1 MSLARPILPGKCYMV
16 TRRCSQRRF
25 LMRPDG
31 DTTNAFLYCLAYAA
45 SRTGVGIVFFIACSN
60 HWHGGIIDHE
70 GRLPE
75 FLECFHKLFAKHQ
88 NARFGRWEN
97 FWASEQT
104 SVVQL
109 IGPEDVL
116 AKAAYAVSNPVKDHL
131 VEKASEWIG
140 ASSWSAHLDGRPLT
154 ASRPLHFFRADGP
167 MPDKISITLAEPPG
181 FEHLG
186 QAGFAD
192 LLREQVR
199 QVERLA
205 AQRRAQTGTAVLGMK
220 AVLKQRVGHRPKSR
234 EPRRKLNPRVACR
247 NTWRRIEAL
256 ARNRHFLLAYRAARD
271 LLVAGAQAI
280 FPAGSYWLPR
290 FVGVRCEPLPDTTA

>member
-1 MSLARPILPGKCYMV
+1 MV

-60 HWHGGIIDHE
+60 HWHGGIIDHQ

-109 IGPEDVL
+109 VGPEDIV
-116 AKAAYAVSNPVKDHL
+116 AKAAYAVSNPVKDNL
-131 VEKASEWIG
+131 VETASQWIG
-140 ASSWSAHLDGRPLT
+140 ASSWAAHLDGRALV
-154 ASRPLHFFRADGP
+154 AFRPRHFFRADGP
-167 MPDKISITLAEPPG
+167 MPDEISFSLAHPPG
-181 FEHLG
+181 LRC
-186 QAGFAD
+186 AD
-192 LLREQVR
+192 LRRLAPRPGSR
-199 QVERLA
+199 CERLA
-205 AQRRAQTGTAVLGMK
+205 AQRRAQAGDPVLGMK
-220 AVLKQRVGHRPKSR
+220 AVLKQRVGDRPKSR
-234 EPRRKLNPRVACR
+234 EPRRRLSPRVACR

-256 ARNRHFLLAYRAARD
+256 TRNRHFLLAYRAARA
-271 LLVAGAQAI
+271 LFVAGANAI
-280 FPAGSYWLPR
+280 FPAGCYWLRR
-290 FVGVRCEPLPDTTA
+290 FAGVRCEPVFVATG